1 MDTNVH
7 KQAITK
13 ITGLQVGE
21 REGVWVVKDTEG
33 WRALTPEE
41 VISSDAE
48 SEKLMLDNA
57 VPKIITMRQAR
68 LALLKA
74 GLLETITAS
83 IWSMPQDVVIE
94 WEYASDVMRDSPTIT
109 ALATALSLSKDQV
122 DQLFIEGAKL

>member
-41 VISSDAE
+41 VISSE

-83 IWSMPQDVVIE
+83 IGSMPQDVAIE

>member
-1 MDTNVH
+1 MDTNVL

-13 ITGLQVGE
+13 VTGLQVGE
-21 REGVWVVKDTEG
+21 RNGSWVVKDSEG
-33 WRALTPEE
+33 WRSLTSEE
-41 VISSDAE
+41 IDSSDLE
-48 SEKLMLDNA
+48 YEKLISENA

-83 IWSMPQDVVIE
+83 IGSMPQNVVIE

-109 ALATALSLSKDQV
+109 ALASALSLSKEQV
-122 DQLFIEGAKL
+122 DELFIEGAKL